1 MDDLLDRL
9 QELVDAYARQAS
21 PPGPAAARR
30 RSRARRRA
38 TGVAVAG
45 ILVAGVAAV
54 GLLWPQAAHR
64 QTLTRLEPTR
74 PTGWQ
79 AVHYHGLAFYV
90 PGTWRVRDARQ
101 HPCAASL
108 PGPAVVV
115 GHPDV
120 PLPCPSGPRRR
131 APLLWVDSRA
141 GEQPPANAAATTI
154 NGLTMRV
161 LRLHPGDLGWVAL
174 DGRAYRPVY
183 PHGSGVEVWVMGEG
197 LQLKLVD
204 PAGGTVADQILATLH
219 HL

>member
-1 MDDLLDRL
+1 M
-9 QELVDAYARQAS
+9 
-21 PPGPAAARR
+21 
-30 RSRARRRA
+30 RRA
-38 TGVAVAG
+38 ALIVLALTAALAG
-45 ILVAGVAAV
+45 CT
-54 GLLWPQAAHR
+54 QAAHR

-90 PGTWRVRDARQ
+90 PGTWRVRDAHQ

-120 PLPCPSGPRRR
+120 QPPCPLGPRLR
-131 APLLWVDSRA
+131 APLLWVDNRA

-174 DGRAYRPVY
+174 DGKAYRPVY
-183 PHGSGVEVWVMGEG
+183 PQGSGVEAWVVGQG
-197 LQLKLVD
+197 VQLKLRLID
-204 PAGGTVADQILATLH
+204 PAGGAVADQILATLH
-219 HL
+219 HV